1 VIENTNI
8 WTCLLLFVVYLIFD
22 ILSTLYLRAVSEL
35 KAGKAS
41 TLSTILFLMSIY
53 GTIEYINNFVYIIP
67 IAIGGFLGSYITIRW
82 LKQES
87 EKDIRDR

>member
-1 VIENTNI
+1 
-8 WTCLLLFVVYLIFD
+8 
-22 ILSTLYLRAVSEL
+22 
-35 KAGKAS
+35 
-41 TLSTILFLMSIY
+41 MSIY

>member
-35 KAGKAS
+35 KAAKAS
-41 TLSTILFLMSIY
+41 ILSTILFLMSIY
-53 GTIEYINNFVYIIP
+53 GTIEYINNFVYILP
-67 IAIGGFLGSYITIRW
+67 IAVGGFLGSFITIRW
-82 LKQES
+82 LKKES
-87 EKDIRDR
+87 EKDI